1 MSRPLP
7 VRPLRVLALITL
19 PALGQAAP
27 LPSAIEA
34 ALAKEGHAE
43 VRLQFPREP
52 LTMADVGVGP
62 IGRAARAA
70 AVVAQLQA
78 QARQSQQALRAE
90 LAAAG
95 IDSRSLWI
103 DNSLALRAD
112 RATLQ
117 RLAADPRV
125 SAVVSDAAL
134 SGTLPKLSAAKQASS
149 DAVEPNLA
157 ALNVPAAWA
166 LGARGAGVT
175 IAGQDTGV
183 DWRHPALQAR
193 YRGSAGGSVDHD
205 YHWFDGLRAAIG
217 SGANPCGVASR
228 EPCDDNGH
236 GSHTVG
242 TTVGDG
248 GPGARIGV
256 APDADWIAC
265 RNMDRGV
272 GRPSTYLACFQFFLA
287 PTDVEGNRP
296 RPELAPHLTVNSWGC
311 PPGPPPNGE
320 ECRADT
326 FDAAMAAMEA
336 AGILSVVAAG
346 NGNAFCGSIAVPPST
361 HPAALVV
368 AATDN
373 AGSIAPFSLWGPVQF
388 NGQTVLKPDLAAP
401 GVAVRSSLPG
411 NRYGN
416 ASGTSMATP
425 AVSGVAALMLGANPL
440 LIGQPAEVR
449 ALLSGSALPTL
460 HIATCGS
467 YSGQQ
472 SPNAVFGHGRVDAL
486 AAVRAALDEAVT
498 PAHSGAWFDPARDGE
513 GWILQILDD
522 GSASLVW
529 YTYPPSGSS
538 DAQAWLIAS
547 NGRIA
552 GNRIRFDAVQQV
564 RGGRFGAGF
573 DAAAVQVDDW
583 GTLSLSFDGCAAA
596 QLDYAGPGDWGSG
609 QRSLQRLTCL
619 AGQPCGQPYQA
630 NDDTRSARSGA
641 WFDPARSGE
650 GWIVEALD
658 AGRAALTWFSFDP
671 AGRPAW
677 LFGIGELDANGL
689 RIDSLQ
695 RLEGARFGA
704 AFDPAALR
712 ASDWG
717 QLQLDFSGCDGGTLR
732 YAANDPAW
740 GSGDYRVQR
749 LTRLFGPRCP
759 DSAP

>member
-1 MSRPLP
+1 MPLPLCVRPLP
-7 VRPLRVLALITL
+7 VLILAALPTLGHAAAL
-19 PALGQAAP
+19 PA
-27 LPSAIEA
+27 AIER
-34 ALAKEGHAE
+34 ALAKDGRAD
-43 VRLQFPREP
+43 VRLQFPRQP
-52 LTMADVGVGP
+52 LAVPDAGVGP
-62 IGRAARAA
+62 LGRAARAA
-70 AVVAQLQA
+70 VVVQQLQA
-78 QARQSQQALRAE
+78 QAQRSQQGLRNE

-117 RLAADPRV
+117 RLASDPRV
-125 SAVVSDAAL
+125 LAVLADGPLPS
-134 SGTLPKLSAAKQASS
+134 TLPKLSPAKQAGNE
-149 DAVEPNLA
+149 AVEPNLA

-166 LGARGAGVT
+166 LGARGDGVT
-175 IAGQDTGV
+175 IGGQDTGV
-183 DWRHPALQAR
+183 AWSHPALRDR
-193 YRGSAGGSVDHD
+193 YRGWNGATASHA
-205 YHWFDGLRAAIG
+205 YHWFDGLRSAIG
-217 SGANPCGVASR
+217 SGANPCGIASR

-256 APDADWIAC
+256 APAADWIAC

-287 PTDVEGNRP
+287 PTDVDGSAP
-296 RPELAPHLTVNSWGC
+296 RPDLAPHLTVNSWGC

-320 ECRADT
+320 DCRADT

-346 NGNAFCGSIAVPPST
+346 NGNAFCGSITVPPST

-368 AATDN
+368 AASDN

-449 ALLSGSALPTL
+449 ALLTASAMPTL
-460 HIATCGS
+460 HGATCGS
-467 YSGQQ
+467 FSGQQ

-486 AAVRAALDEAVT
+486 AAVRAALDAAVT
-498 PAHSGAWFDPARDGE
+498 PAHSGAWYDPTRDGE

-522 GSASLVW
+522 GTATLVW
-529 YTYPPSGSS
+529 YTYPPGGSS
-538 DAQAWLIAS
+538 DQQAWLIAS
-547 NGRIA
+547 SGRIT
-552 GNRIRFDAVQQV
+552 GNHIRFARVQQIS
-564 RGGRFGAGF
+564 GGRFGRGF
-573 DAAAVQVDDW
+573 DATAVQAADW
-583 GTLSLSFDGCAAA
+583 GTLDLSFDGCAAA
-596 QLDYAGPGDWGSG
+596 RLDYAGPTGWGSG
-609 QRSLQRLTCL
+609 QRSLQRLTRL
-619 AGQPCGQPYQA
+619 AGQPCGQPFA
-630 NDDTRSARSGA
+630 ASSDTRNARSGA

-677 LFGIGELDANGL
+677 LFGIGTLDANTL
-689 RIDSLQ
+689 RIDTLQ

-740 GSGDYRVQR
+740 GSGEYRVQR
-749 LTRLFGPRCP
+749 LTRLFGPRCGP
-759 DSAP
+759 